1 MNCEF
6 MLGNKH
12 FVIWVSSYPEVVRI
26 YVELLGVQHTQFSIS
41 GFDVVHVLHGSVQA
55 MQHDFTVSSNHGV
68 SHDGSGIVQ
77 VSKVAEVPLGPRV
90 NDKTSTSQNEE
101 KEHQDVLNGGPLKF
115 CPLNHV
121 SDFRCSDKVP

>member
-1 MNCEF
+1 FICFNSEEHI
-6 MLGNKH
+6 LLSKH
-12 FVIWVSSYPEVVRI
+12 QMILCVTVK
-26 YVELLGVQHTQFSIS
+26 HTQFSID

-90 NDKTSTSQNEE
+90 NDKTSTNQNEE
-101 KEHQDVLNGGPLKF
+101 KEHCIRAQVSLRYLNALHHPTPWQTIG
-115 CPLNHV
+115 
-121 SDFRCSDKVP
+121 

>member
-1 MNCEF
+1 QLCSNNDGQAVTQKLWEDT
-6 MLGNKH
+6 
-12 FVIWVSSYPEVVRI
+12 SVVI

-115 CPLNHV
+115 CPRNHV